1 MPGTWAAS
9 AGDLSRTCLPQML
22 TWAEREHSHQEMKS
36 RVLLPRA
43 CPSKTLCPLLP
54 CSCPSGSWQPAA
66 SLCPVHVENGVHSL
80 AQLTPQA
87 PLSLQ
92 LDQITAVI
100 LCEASVWGE
109 GGWVFVPSS
118 WEVYPPPLAHVSLHA
133 DVRKPALEHFSAAVQ
148 ASPALLSDPA
158 DFSAVKGAARVRVHP
173 WGPSLPHRYPPRP
186 TSSILMIFFPSYYG
200 YMEVFLAA
208 WVYRRSLA
216 RFQLVFFE
224 NCSTHRCIFDLY
236 VGQMSS
242 VSASAI
248 LIPLPRPLS
257 IPNRCVVMSENKLCR
272 NVLCSLSSENTGV
285 GWAIFWLAVLQSK
298 LQMFT
303 IDLMSVF
310 SA

>member
-1 MPGTWAAS
+1 MS
-9 AGDLSRTCLPQML
+9 
-22 TWAEREHSHQEMKS
+22 
-36 RVLLPRA
+36 
-43 CPSKTLCPLLP
+43 
-54 CSCPSGSWQPAA
+54 SCPEPVYPRLRPVASVFLSIWFMAA
-66 SLCPVHVENGVHSL
+66 SLCPVHMENGVHSL
-80 AQLTPQA
+80 DQLTPQA
-87 PLSLQ
+87 PLSLR

-100 LCEASVWGE
+100 LCEAAVWGE
-109 GGWVFVPSS
+109 GGWVFAPSS
-118 WEVYPPPLAHVSLHA
+118 WEIHPPPLAHVSLHA
-133 DVRKPALEHFSAAVQ
+133 VRKPALGH
-148 ASPALLSDPA
+148 
-158 DFSAVKGAARVRVHP
+158 FSAVKGAARVRVHP
-173 WGPSLPHRYPPRP
+173 CGPSLPHRYPPRA

-257 IPNRCVVMSENKLCR
+257 IPNHCLVMSENKLCR

-285 GWAIFWLAVLQSK
+285 GWAIF
-298 LQMFT
+298 
-303 IDLMSVF
+303 
-310 SA
+310 